1 MVILYGGGGS
11 GDFWANE
18 DMSWSERRG
27 GDWRRGKAREGRELA
42 ISNSRHP
49 PYATH
54 WIPHRVETFNGE
66 IICATDVDKV
76 KRT

>member
-1 MVILYGGGGS
+1 MEIFGQTKTCPGARDVVG
-11 GDFWANE
+11 
-18 DMSWSERRG
+18 
-27 GDWRRGKAREGRELA
+27 WRRGKAREGRELA

-54 WIPHRVETFNGE
+54 WIPNRVETFNGE